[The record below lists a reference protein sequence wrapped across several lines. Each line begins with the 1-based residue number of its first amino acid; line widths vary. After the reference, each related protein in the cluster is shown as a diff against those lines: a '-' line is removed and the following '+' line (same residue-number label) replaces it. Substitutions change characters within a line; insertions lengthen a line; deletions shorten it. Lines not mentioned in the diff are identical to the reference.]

1 MPSDA
6 NPDEPFRGA
15 TYVFDDDTIEIVYER
30 ADGHIL
36 TLREYPSEHAFERAV
51 EDAEFTGTHDGVAAL
66 PDAEEFRD
74 LDI

>member
-6 NPDEPFRGA
+6 DSDGPVRGA

-30 ADGHIL
+30 EDGHVL
-36 TLREYPSEHAFERAV
+36 TLREYSSESAFQRAV
-51 EDAEFTGTHDGVAAL
+51 EAAEFSGTHDGVASL